1 MTQVIF
7 RKAGT
12 RMMLAVIL
20 GASLANN
27 VYAHAELTMAMPA
40 ENAQISAA
48 PDHIKLTFTED
59 VRLMQL
65 TLLNAKPEMVDLNFA
80 VGKSAMKSHSVAL
93 PPIPADRYTVE
104 WAVFGDDG
112 HKVEGRYNFEITSG
126 GAAMDDA
133 KADSTPAAH
142 QDHSH

>member
-1 MTQVIF
+1 MKQAIF
-7 RKAGT
+7 RKAGAPLI
-12 RMMLAVIL
+12 LAIIL
-20 GASLANN
+20 GASLASN
-27 VYAHAELTMAMPA
+27 VYAHTELSMAMPA

-48 PDHIKLTFTED
+48 PDHINLTFTED

-65 TLLNAKPEMVDLNFA
+65 TLLNGKTEKVDLNFA

-104 WAVFGDDG
+104 WAVLGDDG
-112 HKVEGRYNFEITSG
+112 HKVEGKYNFEITSG

-133 KADSTPAAH
+133 KADSSSVSH

>member
-1 MTQVIF
+1 MKQAIF
-7 RKAGT
+7 REAGA
-12 RMMLAVIL
+12 RLILAIIL

-27 VYAHAELTMAMPA
+27 VYAHTELTMAMPA

-48 PDHIKLTFTED
+48 PDHINLTFTED

-65 TLLNAKPEMVDLNFA
+65 TLLNGKAEKVDLNFV
-80 VGKSAMKSHSVAL
+80 VGKNAMKSHSVAL

-104 WAVFGDDG
+104 WAVLGDDG
-112 HKVEGRYNFEITSG
+112 HKVEGKYNFEIKLG
-126 GAAMDDA
+126 GAAMDEVE
-133 KADSTPAAH
+133 ADSSSVSH